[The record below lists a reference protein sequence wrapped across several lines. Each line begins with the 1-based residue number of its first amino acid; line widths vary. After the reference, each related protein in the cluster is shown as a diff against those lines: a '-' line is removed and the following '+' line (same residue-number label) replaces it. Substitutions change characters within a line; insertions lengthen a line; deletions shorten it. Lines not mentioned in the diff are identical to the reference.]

1 VGKEGA
7 AADVVREV
15 LLFGHF
21 DGKNR
26 NEIVD
31 DPYYGGTSGFKTN
44 FNQIVRFSKNFVRE
58 VLQAEVPE

>member
-1 VGKEGA
+1 LRK
-7 AADVVREV
+7 V

-26 NEIVD
+26 DEIVD

-58 VLQAEVPE
+58 VLQAEVSE